1 MLMLDILEKTDL
13 RGLKVLD
20 MGTGS
25 GILAVAAAKKGAL
38 VLAVDIDKNAVEIA
52 WKNAAA
58 NNTVIRYRC
67 SDLFEK
73 ISERFDLIIFNAPYL
88 PADDTRIQEL
98 PQWYGGPNG
107 REIIERFLRSAKDFL
122 TEHGKI
128 LLLISTIT
136 GEKEVKNI
144 LDKEGFGW
152 VAIKREKIPW
162 EELVVIAARI
172 NI

>member
-1 MLMLDILEKTDL
+1 MKFYYKDLELEIPANIYYPREDSMLMLDILEKTDL

-73 ISERFDLIIFNAPYL
+73 ISERFDLIIFNAP
-88 PADDTRIQEL
+88 
-98 PQWYGGPNG
+98 
-107 REIIERFLRSAKDFL
+107 
-122 TEHGKI
+122 
-128 LLLISTIT
+128 
-136 GEKEVKNI
+136 
-144 LDKEGFGW
+144 
-152 VAIKREKIPW
+152 
-162 EELVVIAARI
+162 
-172 NI
+172 